1 MKLKYKNEKSRP
13 QAKFFYNI
21 CHSRKHTI
29 NEIMSESEIQVLRMP
44 IAGEFFYNNCH
55 SRTQIINEII
65 NEIEI
70 QKRRKTAAGE
80 FSFTAVVT
88 VCIQIMNQIVK
99 EIDIQEREKPAAGEI
114 FLQHLSQSLTY
125 N

>member
-1 MKLKYKNEKSRP
+1 
-13 QAKFFYNI
+13 
-21 CHSRKHTI
+21 
-29 NEIMSESEIQVLRMP
+29 MP

-80 FSFTAVVT
+80 ILITAVVK

-99 EIDIQEREKPAAGEI
+99 EIDIQERESRPQAKVFYNICHSRKHTINEIINEIEKPMLGMPIAGEYFYKTVTI
-114 FLQHLSQSLTY
+114 AHK
-125 N
+125 

>member
-1 MKLKYKNEKSRP
+1 
-13 QAKFFYNI
+13 
-21 CHSRKHTI
+21 
-29 NEIMSESEIQVLRMP
+29 MSESEVQVLGMP

-80 FSFTAVVT
+80 IFFTTFVT
-88 VCIQIMNQIVK
+88 ACIQIMNQIVN
-99 EIDIQEREKPAAGEI
+99 EIEIQEREKPASGEI
-114 FLQHLSQSLTY
+114 FLQHLSPFAY
-125 N
+125 K